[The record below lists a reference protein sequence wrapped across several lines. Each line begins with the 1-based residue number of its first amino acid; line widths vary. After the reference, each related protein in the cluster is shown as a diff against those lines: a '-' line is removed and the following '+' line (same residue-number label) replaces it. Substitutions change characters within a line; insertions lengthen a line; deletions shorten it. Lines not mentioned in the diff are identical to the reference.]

1 MVRNVVWKE
10 GLFIRPQHFQQNNFY
25 LMSEITKRTRV
36 MGSNQWGIFDMEIDH
51 SSLSL
56 GKILI
61 KFIHGVM
68 PDGTLFD
75 ISDTDY
81 SLGIDI
87 KNSDIGEDIYLAL
100 PLAIKNRDEVSF
112 EHQENRVTRYRA
124 KSISDIPNLNSGE
137 DSSADILFCEL
148 NFQLLRAKDL
158 KENQSYIKLVRIKD
172 IGVAGEVL
180 LDKAYI
186 PTYLHLDRA
195 DKLSSELKEI
205 LSILKNR
212 SEHIADKLR
221 GDKLESAELGDY
233 LILQL
238 INRTYSRLHYYTTQS
253 QLHPA
258 DLFVE
263 LNAIVGELAVFMSK
277 EKRVIDILT
286 YNHKEQNE
294 SFKKLFL
301 KIKELL
307 GMVLEKNSIALK
319 MQKGKFGLYRTILPD
334 KSMLLEY
341 YFVLTVSSKTL
352 SETKLKTLILNN
364 FRISTVERIKK
375 LVNLNLSGYKLS
387 HLSIAPREIPQ
398 RVDNSYFRIDLTK
411 ENIAELF
418 KSGGFAFYLSEK
430 EQNGLEFKFWA
441 IKKR

>member
-25 LMSEITKRTRV
+25 IMSEITKRTRA
-36 MGSNQWGIFDMEIDH
+36 MGSNQWGVFDIEIDQ

-61 KFIHGVM
+61 KYIWGVM

-75 ISDTDY
+75 ISDTEY

-100 PLAIKNRDEVSF
+100 PLAIKNRDELSF
-112 EHQENRVTRYRA
+112 EHQESRITRYRA
-124 KSISDIPNLNSGE
+124 KSILDVPNLNSGE
-137 DSSADILFCEL
+137 DSSADIVFSEL
-148 NFQLLRAKDL
+148 NFQLLREKDL
-158 KENQSYIKLVRIKD
+158 KENHTSIKLIRIKN
-172 IGVAGEVL
+172 ITVAGEVI

-186 PTYLHLDRA
+186 PTYLHLHKA
-195 DKLSSELKEI
+195 DKISSELEEV
-205 LSILKNR
+205 LSILQNR

-263 LNAIVGELAVFMSK
+263 LNAMVGELAVFMSK
-277 EKRVIDILT
+277 EKRVVDTLI

-294 SFKKLFL
+294 SFEKLFA
-301 KIKELL
+301 KVKELL

-319 MQKGKFGLYRTILPD
+319 MEKGKFGLYRTILRD

-341 YFVLTVSSKTL
+341 YFVLIVSSKTVK
-352 SETKLKTLILNN
+352 EEILKKTIINN
-364 FRISTVERIKK
+364 FRIATVEGIRK
-375 LVNLNLSGYKLS
+375 LVNLNLSGYRLS
-387 HLSIAPREIPQ
+387 YLSRTPREIPD
-398 RVDNSYFRIDLTK
+398 RVGSSYFKIDLKK
-411 ENIAELF
+411 EDIAELF

-430 EQNGLEFKFWA
+430 EQSGLEFELWA

>member
-25 LMSEITKRTRV
+25 MMSELMKRTRA
-36 MGSNQWGIFDMEIDH
+36 MGSNQWGIFDMEIDQ

-56 GKILI
+56 SKILI
-61 KFIHGVM
+61 KYIWGVM

-75 ISDTDY
+75 ISDTEY

-100 PLAIKNRDEVSF
+100 PLAIKNRDELSF
-112 EHQENRVTRYRA
+112 EHQESRETRYRA
-124 KSISDIPNLNSGE
+124 KSILDVPNINSGE
-137 DSSADILFCEL
+137 DSSADIVFSEL
-148 NFQLLRAKDL
+148 NFQLLRTKEL
-158 KENQSYIKLVRIKD
+158 KESHTVIKLVHIKD
-172 IGVAGEVL
+172 INIDGEVL
-180 LDKAYI
+180 LDKTYI
-186 PTYLHLDRA
+186 PTYLHLHKA
-195 DKLSSELKEI
+195 KKISSELEEI
-205 LSILKNR
+205 LSILRNR

-263 LNAIVGELAVFMSK
+263 LNAMVGELAVFMSK
-277 EKRVIDILT
+277 EKRVVDTLT

-294 SFKKLFL
+294 SFILLFE
-301 KIKELL
+301 KVKELL

-319 MQKGKFGLYRTILPD
+319 MEKGKFGLYRTILTD

-341 YFVLTVSSKTL
+341 YFVLVISSKTV
-352 SETKLKTLILNN
+352 SEDKLKKTIINN
-364 FRISTVERIKK
+364 FRISTVEGIRE

-387 HLSIAPREIPQ
+387 HLSIAPREIPH
-398 RVDNSYFRIDLTK
+398 RVDSSYFKINLSR
-411 ENIAELF
+411 ENIAELS

-430 EQNGLEFKFWA
+430 EQSGLEFRLWA